1 MNQHEKN
8 DAKDVS
14 KDMSQESCTEE
25 LLEVEKQEAGAQDND
40 QKQEID
46 KLKVSLEICEVACN
60 AWQDKYMHVSADL
73 QNFKRRVE
81 KEQVAWAR
89 QAKAEVLLNLLAIVD
104 DFDRALSEHH
114 KRERTADLDNW
125 FEGFELIG
133 KSLYK
138 FLHQMDVTEIDQMST
153 FDHNLHEAIVQVDSD
168 KHTSGDIVD
177 VIQKG
182 FMFNGE
188 VLRPAR
194 VTVAK

>member
-14 KDMSQESCTEE
+14 KESSATESR
-25 LLEVEKQEAGAQDND
+25 EVEKQEAAGQDND
-40 QKQEID
+40 QGREID
-46 KLKVSLEICEVACN
+46 KLKVSLEVCEVACTE
-60 AWQDKYMHVSADL
+60 WQGKYMHVLADL

-114 KRERTADLDNW
+114 NRERTADLDNW
-125 FEGFELIG
+125 LAGFELIA
-133 KSLYK
+133 KRFYK

-153 FDHNLHEAIVQVDSD
+153 FDPHLHEAIVQVDSEQ
-168 KHTSGDIVD
+168 HTSGDIVD
-177 VIQKG
+177 IIQKG
-182 FMFNGE
+182 FMFSGE
-188 VLRPAR
+188 VLRPAQ
-194 VTVAK
+194 VTVAR

>member
-1 MNQHEKN
+1 MNQYEKN
-8 DAKDVS
+8 DAKDMS
-14 KDMSQESCTEE
+14 KDISRESCTEE
-25 LLEVEKQEAGAQDND
+25 SLEVEKQEAGAQDND
-40 QKQEID
+40 QSQKID
-46 KLKVSLEICEVACN
+46 KLKSSLEACEVACN
-60 AWQDKYMHVSADL
+60 EWQDKYMHVSADL

-104 DFDRALSEHH
+104 DFDRALSEHS
-114 KRERTADLDNW
+114 KREHTADLDNW

-138 FLHQMDVTEIDQMST
+138 FLHQMDVIEIDQMST
-153 FDHNLHEAIVQVDSD
+153 FDPNLHEAIAQVDSD
-168 KHTSGDIVD
+168 QHTSGNIVD
-177 VIQKG
+177 VVQKG

-188 VLRPAR
+188 VLRPAK